1 MHLASFYKPSK
12 HTGIVKMAARVAAR
26 SYENLSVKDI
36 FGGRKSDSS
45 YSDAARDISGNLW
58 NECRFAL
65 PPGSDVSQ
73 NCICHRNLLSHVLL
87 RYLFSLLR
95 TFHFYEFLSQNSPL
109 FCPVMFYLCWRGVQC
124 RRSSC
129 GSFCI
134 KFLNF
139 PNISEL
145 PYCEM

>member
-1 MHLASFYKPSK
+1 
-12 HTGIVKMAARVAAR
+12 MAARVAAR
-26 SYENLSVKDI
+26 SYENLSMKDI

-45 YSDAARDISGNLW
+45 YSDAAKDISGNLW

-95 TFHFYEFLSQNSPL
+95 TFHFSEFFLQKITPFLSRHVL
-109 FCPVMFYLCWRGVQC
+109 FLLVWRSMSEIQLW
-124 RRSSC
+124 
-129 GSFCI
+129 
-134 KFLNF
+134 KFL
-139 PNISEL
+139 
-145 PYCEM
+145 Y